1 MAPFIYQT
9 LFIMKRIYFVAP
21 LLLLV
26 LLFSCSKNLTYYSH
40 RTIHIPTIHNDGY
53 KCPVDSDGYEIS
65 EIIHLKLPDDVVD
78 VKGTPLFCNDRIY
91 MYDVSCEYVLAFDSV
106 GNFLYKVGG
115 FGHARNEIVGN
126 IRTFDVDRHTNYV
139 HIYNRE
145 GMKILVFDDKGEY
158 MKSVM
163 LHDCLPSSIVIADD
177 SSYIASLDC
186 LSSSDGKTKLVI
198 LDDKGNISNILL
210 ESDDENS
217 ITCEGANTRPLFS
230 DHQGNILYL
239 SMLADSIVHIS
250 GDTIQSVF
258 NMEFADGFLSESEIK
273 HAKRV
278 GQLPD
283 DSEYIHYISKV
294 AISDDYFFVEFYGKS
309 KDLPFTTNHTSLV
322 NKKTNREYHFGGG
335 IMLPGIISCTSNT
348 IVGDK
353 LIWLI
358 TGDKILSGRGL
369 YDEYEMISKNRAKA
383 GDPPISLEAYLNDN
397 GVNAFSKNLIDHPQD
412 APLILKIKL
421 K

>member
-1 MAPFIYQT
+1 
-9 LFIMKRIYFVAP
+9 MKRLHYFIVS
-21 LLLLV
+21 LLFLV
-26 LLFSCSKNLTYYSH
+26 LLFSCSKKPVYYSH
-40 RTIHIPTIHNDGY
+40 LTIHVPTIHNDEY
-53 KCPVDSDGYEIS
+53 KCPIDSDGYEIA
-65 EIIHLKLPDDVVD
+65 EIIYLKLPDDVVD

-91 MYDVSCEYVLAFDSV
+91 MYDVSCEYVLAFDSA

-115 FGHARNEIVGN
+115 LGHARNEIIDG
-126 IRTFDVDRHTNYV
+126 ICTFDVDRHTNYV

-163 LHDCLPSSIVIADD
+163 LRKCLPSSIVVADD
-177 SSYIASLDC
+177 GSYFASLAYG
-186 LSSSDGKTKLVI
+186 SFSDGKTKLAI
-198 LDDKGNISNILL
+198 LDDKGNISDILL
-210 ESDDENS
+210 ESDEENT

-239 SMLADSIVHIS
+239 PMLADSIVYIS

-258 NMEFADGFLSESEIK
+258 NIDFADGFLSESEIK

-283 DSEYIHYISKV
+283 NSEYIHYISRCG
-294 AISDDYFFVEFYGKS
+294 ITDDYFFVEYYGQNES
-309 KDLPFTTNHTSLV
+309 GFLPTNNTFLL
-322 NKKTNREYHFGGG
+322 NRKTKRDYAFSGYICFPNVLGHANNIVDDCLICVVTEED
-335 IMLPGIISCTSNT
+335 IIR
-348 IVGDK
+348 
-353 LIWLI
+353 
-358 TGDKILSGRGL
+358 GRML
-369 YDEYEMISKNRAKA
+369 YDEYEMISRNRAKA
-383 GDPPISLEAYLNDN
+383 GDPPISLEAYLSDN
-397 GVNAFSKNLIDHPQD
+397 GVNAFSKNLIDHPQN